1 MSTHANTLQKPGKA
15 ALAAYGFL
23 AFPLAAAFI
32 ALQVLV
38 PTHYAETTAMSLST
52 IGFIMLLARLW
63 DTVTDPLI
71 GFLSDKTPQHLG
83 RRRIWIVASVPI
95 ICLSTWM
102 LFTPDPDNGIGYLLL
117 WTMVIYIAGTMA
129 IIPMNAWGSEL
140 STDYRKRST
149 ITGTRTAFGLAGTMA
164 ALLVPAII
172 GQHGSDDLGTT
183 LQIIAWLVIATLAIA
198 GLLLFLVPDDQPTS
212 LSATQV
218 RDAIR
223 LVITPS
229 PFRQL
234 LTSFLF
240 NSTANAIPATLFL
253 FYVSYL
259 LGAPEKAG
267 PLLFA
272 YFIFA
277 AVSVPFWIWLSG
289 KFGKHRTWHWSIVI
303 ACTLF
308 VWTPFLGEGDLL
320 LYTLIVVGTGFTTG
334 CDLILPSSMN
344 GDLVEWDAASNG
356 YRRPGLLFAVWGT
369 FTKLAYA
376 LAIGIAFPLLD
387 LFGFAAGADN
397 DPVALTALAYLY
409 GIPCIIFKIMALLN
423 MRNYPIT
430 EEAYGKIL
438 DRNTRSADT
447 AA

>member
-1 MSTHANTLQKPGKA
+1 
-15 ALAAYGFL
+15 
-23 AFPLAAAFI
+23 
-32 ALQVLV
+32 
-38 PTHYAETTAMSLST
+38 
-52 IGFIMLLARLW
+52 
-63 DTVTDPLI
+63 
-71 GFLSDKTPQHLG
+71 
-83 RRRIWIVASVPI
+83 
-95 ICLSTWM
+95 M

-117 WTMVIYIAGTMA
+117 WAMVIYIAGTMA

-140 STDYRKRST
+140 SPDYRKRST

-183 LQIIAWLVIATLAIA
+183 LQIISWLVIATLAIA
-198 GLLLFLVPDDQPTS
+198 GLLLFLVPDDQPT
-212 LSATQV
+212 A
-218 RDAIR
+218 
-223 LVITPS
+223 
-229 PFRQL
+229 
-234 LTSFLF
+234 
-240 NSTANAIPATLFL
+240 
-253 FYVSYL
+253 
-259 LGAPEKAG
+259 
-267 PLLFA
+267 
-272 YFIFA
+272 
-277 AVSVPFWIWLSG
+277 
-289 KFGKHRTWHWSIVI
+289 
-303 ACTLF
+303 
-308 VWTPFLGEGDLL
+308 
-320 LYTLIVVGTGFTTG
+320 
-334 CDLILPSSMN
+334 MN

-356 YRRPGLLFAVWGT
+356 YRRPGLLFAVWAT

-438 DRNTRSADT
+438 DRNTGSADT